1 MNRSGDI
8 TVVSVSWYSSDHLKR
23 LTENLLAKSEN
34 SAEVRFMIIDN
45 TAGAD
50 ENLASAL
57 SDVPSLKIQCHDPQ
71 RSQRSIAHASALDKA
86 LPLVDSEYLLVID
99 PDVHVFRD
107 GWDSCCKAEI
117 QSGNAAVG
125 APYPRWKLGKIHD
138 SPSVAFFF
146 GRTEWFNGVTG
157 GWHPFPSSLR
167 WGWNFLIRKIVRLFG
182 FATRKRL
189 ESGGL
194 VRGITRWLESIT
206 GITPPDT
213 GWRYS
218 QAAVESDVRST
229 VFKTVNGT
237 EVEKSE
243 GGLWRLAADFE
254 LFLHNG
260 KPFLTHMYSSGI
272 SYYRTDEGGNP
283 EAWLAAISDVE
294 RELA

>member
-1 MNRSGDI
+1 MIRGGGI
-8 TVVSVSWYSSDHLKR
+8 TVVSVSWYSSEHLKR
-23 LTENLLAKSEN
+23 LTENLIAKSQN
-34 SAEVRFMIIDN
+34 PAEIKFLIIDN

-50 ENLASAL
+50 EDLAGAL
-57 SDVPSLKIQCHDPQ
+57 SDVPSLEVQTHDPQ

-194 VRGITRWLESIT
+194 VRGITR
-206 GITPPDT
+206 
-213 GWRYS
+213 
-218 QAAVESDVRST
+218 ST